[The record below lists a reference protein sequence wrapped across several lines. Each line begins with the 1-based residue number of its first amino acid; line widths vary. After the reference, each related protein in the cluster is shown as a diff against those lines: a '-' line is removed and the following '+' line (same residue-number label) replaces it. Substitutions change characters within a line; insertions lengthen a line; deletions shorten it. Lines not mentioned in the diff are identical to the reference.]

1 MAKRRQEEGRA
12 PYKRRGGAK
21 MCSIPDLKPLFV
33 SQRAKLTYGRALAQD
48 LYQI

>member
-1 MAKRRQEEGRA
+1 MAKRRQEGKA